1 MNKDVTY
8 LRLPSYHIISH
19 PTNNNDHATQ
29 QPLAQ
34 RCVALRLRIIHHAGA
49 GEERYEHGGH
59 MNTTNLHTP
68 RTSITSKCTNTIT
81 TQKRRVKEEEQLSMN
96 YIEW

>member
-29 QPLAQ
+29 QPLAAQ
-34 RCVALRLRIIHHAGA
+34 RSAALCCVALRLRIIHHAGA

-59 MNTTNLHTP
+59 MNTTNIHTY
-68 RTSITSKCTNTIT
+68 T
-81 TQKRRVKEEEQLSMN
+81 TYQYYIKMYKHNNNKKGRVKEEE
-96 YIEW
+96 